1 MARKNRWGL
10 EEDED
15 EAQDAPAEPCW
26 LCERPL
32 GEVVEW
38 HHPVPKSRGGRGKV
52 AVHPICHQ
60 TIHAQFTNAQLG
72 RMGEDLAAIRGDE
85 AVAKF
90 LDWIADKPADF
101 HVRTDKP
108 GGRRR

>member
-15 EAQDAPAEPCW
+15 ETPEAPLEPCW

-32 GEVVEW
+32 GEVTEW
-38 HHPVPKSRGGRGKV
+38 HHPVPKSRGGKGRV
-52 AVHPICHQ
+52 ALHPICHQ
-60 TIHAQFTNAQLG
+60 AIHANFTNAQLG
-72 RMGEDLAAIRGDE
+72 RMGEDLAAIRAHE

-90 LDWIADKPADF
+90 LDWIGDKPADF

-108 GGRRR
+108 GKQRR